1 VCPPS
6 LPFCS
11 RSLALRLRHA
21 CSRHTPRRTHTVYC
35 SLKPAQLPF
44 ASQESVHDTASTCT
58 QNMHQAFPSAPSL
71 SVGTRVTDTKL
82 PLLAL
87 PTIPNA
93 HKYPTNYSNIHPPV
107 RTSLGQGRI
116 EEGMGAKFRAMV
128 GRRTCLGPRG
138 HGSARTCSSTCRRET
153 CTLSPAG
160 LLQSSRRDPLRDKIR
175 EVGRP

>member
-1 VCPPS
+1 
-6 LPFCS
+6 
-11 RSLALRLRHA
+11 
-21 CSRHTPRRTHTVYC
+21 
-35 SLKPAQLPF
+35 
-44 ASQESVHDTASTCT
+44 
-58 QNMHQAFPSAPSL
+58 MHQAFPSAPGL

-175 EVGRP
+175 EVGRGLSLADTQMDRYVRLYSRRWLCARRGADARLLLRILLELLIGQTQFSL